1 MTDEIDAVS
10 AALHGDKRT
19 VLQHQL
25 REIAREI
32 LEYILL
38 ELAQRHEIHEEIRQ
52 LRDERL
58 KLAPSDHEPDDPT
71 KRKDRLRIEQEILG
85 ESREQRA
92 LQLKI
97 RDTTKD
103 LRREEREKQGELL
116 HIDLREQRLRDFDA
130 P

>member
-1 MTDEIDAVS
+1 MTDELDVVN
-10 AALHGDKRT
+10 AALNGDQRT
-19 VLQHQL
+19 VLQQQL
-25 REIAREI
+25 REIRREI

-38 ELAQRHEIHEEIRQ
+38 ELAQRHEMHEEIRQ

-58 KLAPSDHEPDDPT
+58 KLAPDEHEADDPT
-71 KRKDRLRIEQEILG
+71 KRKDRMRIEQEILG
-85 ESREQRA
+85 ETREQRA

-103 LRREEREKQGELL
+103 LKREERDKQAELL
-116 HIDLREQRLRDFDA
+116 RIDLREKRVRDFDA